1 MWEHIFLFEGIVA
14 NILCFTCREVP
25 GWLWFH
31 SIQWSGSIPFSASSN
46 IGNYHNILCIHFLLW
61 SHAALYFMKIAAV
74 SMCQTMPTSSLL
86 DNHVHLLKSSS
97 LMINIHAIASHNIST
112 FKSIIYLIYSVVL
125 LLAPCAVLLSWL
137 ATLNW
142 TQGYA
147 LQTEQQHES
156 VKQRHVCWMLPL
168 ATPLS
173 PHASIPLHV
182 IQATIWNPMHP
193 KIPWYTHT
201 HTHNA
206 SLRVCFT

>member
-74 SMCQTMPTSSLL
+74 RMCQIMPTSSLL

-97 LMINIHAIASHNIST
+97 LMINIHAIASHNVST

-125 LLAPCAVLLSWL
+125 LFTPCAVLLSWL

-147 LQTEQQHES
+147 LQTELQHES
-156 VKQRHVCWMLPL
+156 VAKAKTCLLDVTSSNPIITSIHSTSCDSSNNLK
-168 ATPLS
+168 S
-173 PHASIPLHV
+173 HAP
-182 IQATIWNPMHP
+182 
-193 KIPWYTHT
+193 
-201 HTHNA
+201 
-206 SLRVCFT
+206 